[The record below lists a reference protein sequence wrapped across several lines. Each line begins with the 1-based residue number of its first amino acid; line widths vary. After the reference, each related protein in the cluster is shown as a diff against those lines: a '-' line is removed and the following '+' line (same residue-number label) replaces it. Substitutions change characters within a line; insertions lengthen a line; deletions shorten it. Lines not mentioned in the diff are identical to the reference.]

1 MNPQP
6 APAPVP
12 DLSDRWRGGHHCGP
26 AEDRRKPS
34 GALQEQHRREGTTRC
49 GKANAEARW
58 RKAEK
63 EAGHPLPDWEPSNR
77 IYGYVCGTAK
87 DREKPSVNHYIW
99 HRRNLVE
106 RGSPCEKSITEVAWY
121 WAEQA
126 AGHPLPDWKPKHKM
140 KYACGTADE
149 REAPSRN
156 HWRWHRNRP
165 WRRGEPCGCAVAEK
179 DWWNAEQA
187 AGHPLPDW
195 EPTGRWRCG
204 TLEETLLAGPT
215 AAHYQY
221 HRDNKQE
228 PCQAALLSA
237 AWREAERRAGHPLPE
252 WRPTK
257 TRWQCGT
264 AEQRE
269 TPNPAHYHW
278 HYVRHKKRGDPC
290 EKALA
295 ERAWYEA
302 ELTAG
307 RPLPNW
313 RPISVRAQHICG
325 PVPLPDDQPG
335 QKMIYHHKRDG
346 TPLCGRAKAARSR
359 YNAERRRRKAAG

>member
-6 APAPVP
+6 APAPEP

-26 AEDRRKPS
+26 AEDRRQP
-34 GALQEQHRREGTTRC
+34 GNALKAQHLRTGTTAC
-49 GKANAEARW
+49 GKADAENAWYQAERAARKPLPYW
-58 RKAEK
+58 EPAEK
-63 EAGHPLPDWEPSNR
+63 HW
-77 IYGYVCGTAK
+77 
-87 DREKPSVNHYIW
+87 
-99 HRRNLVE
+99 
-106 RGSPCEKSITEVAWY
+106 
-121 WAEQA
+121 
-126 AGHPLPDWKPKHKM
+126 
-140 KYACGTADE
+140 CGTADDRKTASRRHYLWHRWNLEE
-149 REAPSRN
+149 RGEPCGKALAEDAWYHAEKKAGKALPDWRPKKKMLWQCGTADN
-156 HWRWHRNRP
+156 REYPNRKHWRWHKTRP
-165 WRRGEPCGCAVAEK
+165 WRRGEPCGRAVAERN
-179 DWWNAEQA
+179 WWKAEKR
-187 AGHPLPDW
+187 AGGPLPDW
-195 EPTGRWRCG
+195 EPTGKWRCG

-221 HRDNKQE
+221 HRDNRQE

-237 AWREAERRAGHPLPE
+237 AWRQAERVAGHPLPE

-264 AEQRE
+264 ADQRE

-278 HYVRHKKRGDPC
+278 HYVRPKKRGDPC

-313 RPISVRAQHICG
+313 RPVSVRAQHICG
-325 PVPLPDDQPG
+325 PVPLPEDEPG

-346 TPLCGRAKAARSR
+346 TLACGRAKAARSR
-359 YNAERRRRKAAG
+359 YNAERRRRRAG